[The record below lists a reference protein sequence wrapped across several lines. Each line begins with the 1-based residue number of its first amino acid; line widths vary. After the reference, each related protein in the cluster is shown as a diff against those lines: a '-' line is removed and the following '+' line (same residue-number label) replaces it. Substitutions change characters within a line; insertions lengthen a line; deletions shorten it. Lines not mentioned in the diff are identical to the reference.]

1 MNKAPTPKVSRDKS
15 LPLIWIVPILAAL
28 ICGWLGYREVRDLG
42 PEVTIYFADGSGI
55 EAGRTTL
62 EYKGIAVGTVKSVEL
77 RSGLVGVSVRL
88 RLKKEAAQLANEG
101 SKFWI
106 VHPEIGL
113 SGVHGLET
121 LVSGV
126 RLNVTPGNGPGTKV
140 FEGLDKPPAPDVTDE
155 GRAFILQSDRLGS
168 LTTGAPVFYRELKVG
183 AVEASRLSSDSTSVL
198 VRIHI
203 DAPYAELVRTNTRFW
218 NTGGFSFKVSL
229 FGAQLKDTSLES
241 LVTGG
246 VAFATP
252 DNVPLGAP
260 AGADTVFGLAAEAD
274 KDWMKWA
281 PKIPIKS
288 AETVVQ
294 KPSSPSLLPSLLTS
308 SRSK

>member
-1 MNKAPTPKVSRDKS
+1 MTSPSSPRVSRERGF
-15 LPLIWIVPILAAL
+15 PLIWIVPLIALAIGVWMAYKEL
-28 ICGWLGYREVRDLG
+28 RARG
-42 PEVTIYFADGSGI
+42 PEIAIDFADGSGV
-55 EAGRTTL
+55 EAGKTTL
-62 EYKGIAVGTVKSVEL
+62 EYKGVAAGTVENIKL
-77 RSGLVGVSVRL
+77 KKGLDGVTIRVRL
-88 RLKKEAAQLANEG
+88 RRSAEALAASD

-106 VHPEIGL
+106 VRPEIGFG
-113 SGVHGLET
+113 GVHGLET

-126 RLNVTPGNGPGTKV
+126 HLNVQPGKGPPATQ
-140 FEGLDKPPAPDVTDE
+140 FTGLDQTPAPDVTNE

-183 AVEASRLSSDSTSVL
+183 AVEASRLSDDSTSVL
-198 VRIHI
+198 IRVHI
-203 DAPYAELVRTNTRFW
+203 EAPYTNLVRTNTKFW

-252 DNVPLGAP
+252 DTEALGPP
-260 AGADTVFGLAAEAD
+260 ADADARFNLASEAD

-281 PKIPIKS
+281 PKIPINSPDRAVEKS
-288 AETVVQ
+288 A
-294 KPSSPSLLPSLLTS
+294 SPGLLPSLI
-308 SRSK
+308 K

>member
-1 MNKAPTPKVSRDKS
+1 MTTSPAPKISRDHS
-15 LPLIWIVPILAAL
+15 IPLRWIVPAIAVA
-28 ICGWLGYREVRDLG
+28 IGVWMGMREIRTRG
-42 PEVTIYFADGSGI
+42 PVITIDFSDGSGV
-55 EAGRTTL
+55 EAGKTTL
-62 EYKGIAVGTVKSVEL
+62 EYKGISVGTVEEVEL
-77 RSGLVGVSVRL
+77 KPALDGVVVQLRL
-88 RLKKEAAQLANEG
+88 RRKAEALASAD

-106 VHPEIGL
+106 VHPEIGF

-126 RLNVTPGNGPGTKV
+126 RLNVTPGKGPPARQFV
-140 FEGLDKPPAPDVTDE
+140 GLDKPPAPDVTDE

-183 AVEASRLSSDSTSVL
+183 AVEASRFSDDSTSVL
-198 VRIHI
+198 VRVHI
-203 DAPYAELVRTNTRFW
+203 EAPYVDLIRTNTRFW

-252 DNVPLGAP
+252 DAGPLQP
-260 AGADTVFGLAAEAD
+260 AAAADTQFPLAAEAE
-274 KDWMKWA
+274 KDWMKWS
-281 PKIPIKS
+281 PKIPVKS
-288 AETVVQ
+288 PESIVD
-294 KPSSPSLLPSLLTS
+294 KPHGSGLLPGLM
-308 SRSK
+308 K